1 MAAVVAVGV
10 GGSVDFE
17 ESRLRGVPWWQH
29 WGE

>member
-1 MAAVVAVGV
+1 MAVVVAVGV

-17 ESRLRGVPWWQH
+17 EPQLRGVPRWQR